1 MEETLSLDNIL
12 GADEIENLFVDD
24 EETQET
30 PPANEETSEEE
41 DKDKNKEEATEV
53 VDVDALFTEEPE
65 SVGSGKE
72 DDTKEKEGTE
82 SYKDKGTS
90 PKNNFYSSIAKAL
103 KEDGIFPDLD
113 DDIINGIKDPEGF
126 ADAIKKQISAGL
138 DETQKRVNDALEVG
152 VDPNAVQYF
161 ERAISQMEGIKEE
174 DITNEETGENLR
186 KQLILRDFMNKGYSK
201 ERAEREV
208 KKSLDAGTDVD
219 DAKESLEEI
228 KKYLH
233 KQYDD
238 LIKEAQEEA
247 RKDEEQRKKDIE
259 DLKNS
264 MLDDKDVFG
273 DLKVD
278 KATRQKA
285 LDAVSKP
292 VWKDPETGDY
302 YTALQKYEKENKL
315 DFLKYVGLIFTL
327 TDSFKSLDGLVKE
340 KQKKEARKGISALEK
355 VINSTQRSSDGNLEY
370 VTGVNDKESYL
381 GKFTLDI

>member
-1 MEETLSLDNIL
+1 MEELNIENVL
-12 GADEIENLFVDD
+12 LPDEIENLFNGGGQ
-24 EETQET
+24 EENNPGT
-30 PPANEETSEEE
+30 PPPEE
-41 DKDKNKEEATEV
+41 KKEEKET
-53 VDVDALFTEEPE
+53 TEEVDTDNLFPE
-65 SVGSGKE
+65 SVGSEEKE
-72 DDTKEKEGTE
+72 HKEKEDTTPEG
-82 SYKDKGTS
+82 DGTS
-90 PKNNFYSSIAKAL
+90 PKTDFYSSIAKAL

-113 DDIINGIKDPEGF
+113 DDTINGIKDPEGF
-126 ADAIKKQISAGL
+126 AEAIKKQISAGL

-161 ERAISQMEGIKEE
+161 ERAISQMEDIKEE

-208 KKSLDAGTDVD
+208 KKSLDAGTDVE

-228 KKYLH
+228 KKHLH

-238 LIKEAQEEA
+238 LIKAAQEEA

-355 VINSTQRSSDGNLEY
+355 VINSTQRGSDGNLEY

>member
-1 MEETLSLDNIL
+1 MEELNIENVL
-12 GADEIENLFVDD
+12 LPDEIDTLFSGGTQEQ
-24 EETQET
+24 EETT
-30 PPANEETSEEE
+30 GTSSPE
-41 DKDKNKEEATEV
+41 KEEKKET
-53 VDVDALFTEEPE
+53 TEEVDTDNLLPE
-65 SVGSGKE
+65 SVGSEEKE
-72 DDTKEKEGTE
+72 IKEKEDTTHTG
-82 SYKDKGTS
+82 DGTS
-90 PKNNFYSSIAKAL
+90 PKTDFYSSIAKAL

-161 ERAISQMEGIKEE
+161 ERAISQMDGIKEE

-208 KKSLDAGTDVD
+208 KKSLDAGTDVE

-238 LIKEAQEEA
+238 LIKEEQEEA

-259 DLKNS
+259 NLKNS

-292 VWKDPETGDY
+292 VWKDPETGYY

-355 VINSTQRSSDGNLEY
+355 VINSTQRDSDGNLEY

>member
-1 MEETLSLDNIL
+1 MEELNIENVL
-12 GADEIENLFVDD
+12 LPDEIENLFSGGGQ
-24 EETQET
+24 EENNPGT
-30 PPANEETSEEE
+30 PPPEE
-41 DKDKNKEEATEV
+41 KKEEKET
-53 VDVDALFTEEPE
+53 TEEVDTDNLFPE
-65 SVGSGKE
+65 SVGSEEKE
-72 DDTKEKEGTE
+72 PKEKEDTTPEG
-82 SYKDKGTS
+82 DGTS
-90 PKNNFYSSIAKAL
+90 PKTDFYSSIAKAL

-113 DDIINGIKDPEGF
+113 DDTINGIKDPEGF
-126 ADAIKKQISAGL
+126 AEAIKKQISAGL

-208 KKSLDAGTDVD
+208 KKSLDAGTDVE

-228 KKYLH
+228 KKHLH

-355 VINSTQRSSDGNLEY
+355 VINSTQRGSDGNLEY

>member
-1 MEETLSLDNIL
+1 MEELNIENVL
-12 GADEIENLFVDD
+12 LPDEIENLFNGG
-24 EETQET
+24 EQEDNNPGT
-30 PPANEETSEEE
+30 PPPEE
-41 DKDKNKEEATEV
+41 DKKEKET
-53 VDVDALFTEEPE
+53 TEEVDTDNLFPE
-65 SVGSGKE
+65 SVGSEEKE
-72 DDTKEKEGTE
+72 NKEKEDTTPEG
-82 SYKDKGTS
+82 DGTS
-90 PKNNFYSSIAKAL
+90 PKTDFYSSIAKAL

-113 DDIINGIKDPEGF
+113 NDTINGIKDPEGF
-126 ADAIKKQISAGL
+126 AEAIKKQISAGL

-161 ERAISQMEGIKEE
+161 ERAISQMDGIKEE

-186 KQLILRDFMNKGYSK
+186 KQLILRDFMNRGYSK

-208 KKSLDAGTDVD
+208 KKSLDAGTDVE

-228 KKYLH
+228 KKHLH
-233 KQYDD
+233 KQYDY

-247 RKDEEQRKKDIE
+247 RKYEEQRKKDIE

-285 LDAVSKP
+285 LDTVSKP

-355 VINSTQRSSDGNLEY
+355 VINSTQRGSDGNLEY

>member
-1 MEETLSLDNIL
+1 MEELNIENVL
-12 GADEIENLFVDD
+12 LPDEIDTLFSGGTQEQEETTGTSSPEKEEKKETTEEVDTDNLF
-24 EETQET
+24 
-30 PPANEETSEEE
+30 
-41 DKDKNKEEATEV
+41 
-53 VDVDALFTEEPE
+53 PE
-65 SVGSGKE
+65 SVGSEEKE
-72 DDTKEKEGTE
+72 IKEKEDTTHTG
-82 SYKDKGTS
+82 DGTS
-90 PKNNFYSSIAKAL
+90 PKTDFYSSIAKAL

-161 ERAISQMEGIKEE
+161 ERAISQMDGIKEE

-208 KKSLDAGTDVD
+208 KKSLDAGTDVE

-259 DLKNS
+259 NLKNS

-355 VINSTQRSSDGNLEY
+355 VINSTQRDSDGNLEY

>member
-1 MEETLSLDNIL
+1 MEELNIENVL
-12 GADEIENLFVDD
+12 LPDEIENLFNGG
-24 EETQET
+24 EQEDNNPGT
-30 PPANEETSEEE
+30 PPPEE
-41 DKDKNKEEATEV
+41 NKKEKET
-53 VDVDALFTEEPE
+53 TEEVDTDNLFPE
-65 SVGSGKE
+65 SVGSEEKE
-72 DDTKEKEGTE
+72 NKEKEDTTPEG
-82 SYKDKGTS
+82 DGTS
-90 PKNNFYSSIAKAL
+90 PKTDFYSSIAKAL

-113 DDIINGIKDPEGF
+113 NDTIDGIKDPEGF
-126 ADAIKKQISAGL
+126 AEAIKKQISAGL

-161 ERAISQMEGIKEE
+161 ERAISQMDDIKEE

-186 KQLILRDFMNKGYSK
+186 KQLILRDFMNRGYSK

-208 KKSLDAGTDVD
+208 KKSLDAGTDVE
-219 DAKESLEEI
+219 DAKESLEGI
-228 KKYLH
+228 KNHLH

-238 LIKEAQEEA
+238 LIKEAQEEE
-247 RKDEEQRKKDIE
+247 RKEEEQRKKDIE

-285 LDAVSKP
+285 LDTVSKP

-355 VINSTQRSSDGNLEY
+355 VINSTQRGSDGNLEY

>member
-1 MEETLSLDNIL
+1 MEELNIENVL
-12 GADEIENLFVDD
+12 LPDEIENLFSGGGQ
-24 EETQET
+24 EENNPGT
-30 PPANEETSEEE
+30 PPPEE
-41 DKDKNKEEATEV
+41 KKEEKET
-53 VDVDALFTEEPE
+53 TEEVDTDNLFPE
-65 SVGSGKE
+65 SVGSEEKE
-72 DDTKEKEGTE
+72 NKEKEDTTPEG
-82 SYKDKGTS
+82 DGTS
-90 PKNNFYSSIAKAL
+90 PKTDFYSSIAKAL

-113 DDIINGIKDPEGF
+113 NDTIDGIKDPEGF
-126 ADAIKKQISAGL
+126 AEAIKKQISAGL

-161 ERAISQMEGIKEE
+161 ERAISQMDGIKEE

-186 KQLILRDFMNKGYSK
+186 KQLILRDFMNRGYSK

-208 KKSLDAGTDVD
+208 KKSLDAGTDVE

-228 KKYLH
+228 KKHLH

-238 LIKEAQEEA
+238 LIKEAQEEE
-247 RKDEEQRKKDIE
+247 RKEEEQRKKDIE

-285 LDAVSKP
+285 LDTVSKP

-355 VINSTQRSSDGNLEY
+355 VINSTQRGSDGNLEY

>member
-1 MEETLSLDNIL
+1 MEELNIENVL
-12 GADEIENLFVDD
+12 LPDEIENLFSGGGQ
-24 EETQET
+24 EENNPGT
-30 PPANEETSEEE
+30 PPPEE
-41 DKDKNKEEATEV
+41 KKEEKET
-53 VDVDALFTEEPE
+53 TEEVDTDNLFPE
-65 SVGSGKE
+65 SVGSEEKE
-72 DDTKEKEGTE
+72 NKEKEDTTPEG
-82 SYKDKGTS
+82 DGTS
-90 PKNNFYSSIAKAL
+90 PKTDFYSSIAKAL

-113 DDIINGIKDPEGF
+113 NDTIDGIKDPEGF
-126 ADAIKKQISAGL
+126 AEAIKKQISAGL

-161 ERAISQMEGIKEE
+161 ERAISQMDDIKEE

-186 KQLILRDFMNKGYSK
+186 KQLILRDFMNRGYSK

-208 KKSLDAGTDVD
+208 KKSLDAGTDVE

-228 KKYLH
+228 KKHLH

-247 RKDEEQRKKDIE
+247 RKEEEQRKKDIE

-285 LDAVSKP
+285 LDTVSKP

-355 VINSTQRSSDGNLEY
+355 VINSTQRGSDGNLEY

>member
-1 MEETLSLDNIL
+1 MEELNIENVL
-12 GADEIENLFVDD
+12 LPDEIENLFNGGEQGDNNPG
-24 EETQET
+24 T
-30 PPANEETSEEE
+30 PPPEE
-41 DKDKNKEEATEV
+41 KKEEKET
-53 VDVDALFTEEPE
+53 TEEVDTDNLFPE
-65 SVGSGKE
+65 SVGSEEKE
-72 DDTKEKEGTE
+72 NKEKEDTTPEG
-82 SYKDKGTS
+82 DGTS
-90 PKNNFYSSIAKAL
+90 PKTDFYSSIAKAL
-103 KEDGIFPDLD
+103 KEDGIFLDLD
-113 DDIINGIKDPEGF
+113 NDTINGIKDPEGF
-126 ADAIKKQISAGL
+126 AEAIKKQISAGL

-161 ERAISQMEGIKEE
+161 ERAISQMDDIKEE

-186 KQLILRDFMNKGYSK
+186 KQLILRDFMNRGYSK

-208 KKSLDAGTDVD
+208 KKSLDAGTDVE

-228 KKYLH
+228 KKHLH

-238 LIKEAQEEA
+238 LIKEAQEEE
-247 RKDEEQRKKDIE
+247 RKEEEQRKKDIE

-285 LDAVSKP
+285 LDTVSKP

-355 VINSTQRSSDGNLEY
+355 VINSTQRGSDGNLEY

>member
-1 MEETLSLDNIL
+1 MEELNIENVL
-12 GADEIENLFVDD
+12 LPDEIDSLFSGGTQEQEETTGTSSPEKEEKKETTEEVDTDNLF
-24 EETQET
+24 
-30 PPANEETSEEE
+30 
-41 DKDKNKEEATEV
+41 
-53 VDVDALFTEEPE
+53 PE
-65 SVGSGKE
+65 SVGSEEKE
-72 DDTKEKEGTE
+72 IKEKEDTTHTG
-82 SYKDKGTS
+82 DGTS
-90 PKNNFYSSIAKAL
+90 PKTDFYSSIAKAL

-161 ERAISQMEGIKEE
+161 ERAISQMDGIKEE

-208 KKSLDAGTDVD
+208 KKSLDAGTDVE

-228 KKYLH
+228 KKHLH

-259 DLKNS
+259 NLKNS

-355 VINSTQRSSDGNLEY
+355 VINSTQRDSDGNLEY

>member
-1 MEETLSLDNIL
+1 MEELNIENVL
-12 GADEIENLFVDD
+12 LPDEIENLFNGGGQ
-24 EETQET
+24 EENNTGT
-30 PPANEETSEEE
+30 PPPEE
-41 DKDKNKEEATEV
+41 KKEEKET
-53 VDVDALFTEEPE
+53 TEEVDTDNLFPE
-65 SVGSGKE
+65 SVGSEEKE
-72 DDTKEKEGTE
+72 NKEKEDTTPEG
-82 SYKDKGTS
+82 DGTS
-90 PKNNFYSSIAKAL
+90 PKTDFYSSIAKAL

-113 DDIINGIKDPEGF
+113 NDTINGIKDPEGF
-126 ADAIKKQISAGL
+126 AEAIKKQISAGL

-161 ERAISQMEGIKEE
+161 ERAISQMDGIKEE

-186 KQLILRDFMNKGYSK
+186 KQLILRDFMNRGYSK

-208 KKSLDAGTDVD
+208 KKSLDAGTDVE
-219 DAKESLEEI
+219 DAKESLEGI
-228 KKYLH
+228 KNHLH

-238 LIKEAQEEA
+238 LIKEAQEEE
-247 RKDEEQRKKDIE
+247 RKEEEQRKKDIE

-285 LDAVSKP
+285 LDTVSKP

-355 VINSTQRSSDGNLEY
+355 VINSTQRGSDGNLEY

>member
-1 MEETLSLDNIL
+1 MEELNIENVL
-12 GADEIENLFVDD
+12 LPDEIETLFSGGTQEQEETTGTPPPEKEEKKETTEEVDTENLF
-24 EETQET
+24 
-30 PPANEETSEEE
+30 
-41 DKDKNKEEATEV
+41 
-53 VDVDALFTEEPE
+53 PE
-65 SVGSGKE
+65 SVGSEEKE
-72 DDTKEKEGTE
+72 TKEKEDTTPEGN
-82 SYKDKGTS
+82 GTS
-90 PKNNFYSSIAKAL
+90 PKTDFYSSIAKAL

-113 DDIINGIKDPEGF
+113 DNTINGIKDPEGF

-208 KKSLDAGTDVD
+208 KKSLDAGTDVE

-228 KKYLH
+228 KKHLH

-247 RKDEEQRKKDIE
+247 KKDEEQRKKDIE

-327 TDSFKSLDGLVKE
+327 TDSFKSLDSLVKE

-355 VINSTQRSSDGNLEY
+355 VINSTQRGSDGNLEY

>member
-1 MEETLSLDNIL
+1 MEELNIENVL
-12 GADEIENLFVDD
+12 LPDEIENLFNGGGQ
-24 EETQET
+24 EENNTGT
-30 PPANEETSEEE
+30 PPPEE
-41 DKDKNKEEATEV
+41 KKEEKET
-53 VDVDALFTEEPE
+53 TEEVDTDNLFPE
-65 SVGSGKE
+65 SVGSEEKE
-72 DDTKEKEGTE
+72 NKEKEDTTPEG
-82 SYKDKGTS
+82 DGTS
-90 PKNNFYSSIAKAL
+90 PKTDFYSSIAKAL

-113 DDIINGIKDPEGF
+113 NDTIDGIKDPEGF
-126 ADAIKKQISAGL
+126 AEAIKKQISAGL

-161 ERAISQMEGIKEE
+161 ERAISQMDDIKEE

-186 KQLILRDFMNKGYSK
+186 KQLILRDFMNRGYSK

-208 KKSLDAGTDVD
+208 KKSLDAGTDVE

-228 KKYLH
+228 KKHLH

-238 LIKEAQEEA
+238 LIKEAQEEE
-247 RKDEEQRKKDIE
+247 RKEEEQRKKDIE

-285 LDAVSKP
+285 LDTVSKP

-355 VINSTQRSSDGNLEY
+355 VINSTQRGSDGNLEY

>member
-1 MEETLSLDNIL
+1 MEELNIENVL
-12 GADEIENLFVDD
+12 LPDEIDSLFSGGTQEQEETTGTSSPEKEEKKETTEEVDTDNLF
-24 EETQET
+24 
-30 PPANEETSEEE
+30 
-41 DKDKNKEEATEV
+41 
-53 VDVDALFTEEPE
+53 PE
-65 SVGSGKE
+65 SVGSEEKE
-72 DDTKEKEGTE
+72 IKEKEDTTHTG
-82 SYKDKGTS
+82 DGTS
-90 PKNNFYSSIAKAL
+90 PKTDFYSSIAKAL

-161 ERAISQMEGIKEE
+161 ERAISQMDGIKEE

-208 KKSLDAGTDVD
+208 KKSLDAGTDVE

-259 DLKNS
+259 NLKNS

-355 VINSTQRSSDGNLEY
+355 VINSTQRDSDGNLEY

>member
-1 MEETLSLDNIL
+1 MEELNIENVL
-12 GADEIENLFVDD
+12 LPDEIENLFNGGGQ
-24 EETQET
+24 EENNTGT
-30 PPANEETSEEE
+30 PPPEE
-41 DKDKNKEEATEV
+41 KKEEKET
-53 VDVDALFTEEPE
+53 TEEVDTDNLFPE
-65 SVGSGKE
+65 SVGSEEKE
-72 DDTKEKEGTE
+72 NKEKEDTTPEG
-82 SYKDKGTS
+82 DGTS
-90 PKNNFYSSIAKAL
+90 PKTDFYSSIAKAL

-113 DDIINGIKDPEGF
+113 NDTINGIKDPEGF
-126 ADAIKKQISAGL
+126 AEAIKKQISAGL

-161 ERAISQMEGIKEE
+161 ERAISQMDDIKEE

-186 KQLILRDFMNKGYSK
+186 KQLILRDFMNRGYSK

-208 KKSLDAGTDVD
+208 KKSLDAGTDVE

-228 KKYLH
+228 KKHLH

-238 LIKEAQEEA
+238 LIKEAQEEE
-247 RKDEEQRKKDIE
+247 RKEEEQRKKDIE

-285 LDAVSKP
+285 LDTVSKP

-355 VINSTQRSSDGNLEY
+355 VINSTQRGSDGNLEY

>member
-1 MEETLSLDNIL
+1 MEELNIENVL
-12 GADEIENLFVDD
+12 LPDEIENLFNGGEQGDNNPG
-24 EETQET
+24 T
-30 PPANEETSEEE
+30 PPPEE
-41 DKDKNKEEATEV
+41 KKEEKET
-53 VDVDALFTEEPE
+53 TEEVDTDNLFPE
-65 SVGSGKE
+65 SVGSEEKE
-72 DDTKEKEGTE
+72 PKEKEDTTPEG
-82 SYKDKGTS
+82 DGTS
-90 PKNNFYSSIAKAL
+90 PKTDFYSSIAKAL

-113 DDIINGIKDPEGF
+113 NDTIDGIKDPEGF
-126 ADAIKKQISAGL
+126 AEAIKKQISAGL

-161 ERAISQMEGIKEE
+161 ERAISQMDDIKEE

-186 KQLILRDFMNKGYSK
+186 KQLILRDFMNRGYSK

-208 KKSLDAGTDVD
+208 KKSLDAGTDVE
-219 DAKESLEEI
+219 DAKESLEGI
-228 KKYLH
+228 KNHLH

-238 LIKEAQEEA
+238 LIKEAQEEE
-247 RKDEEQRKKDIE
+247 RKEEEQRKKDIE

-285 LDAVSKP
+285 LDTVSKP

-315 DFLKYVGLIFTL
+315 DFLKYV
-327 TDSFKSLDGLVKE
+327 
-340 KQKKEARKGISALEK
+340 
-355 VINSTQRSSDGNLEY
+355 
-370 VTGVNDKESYL
+370 
-381 GKFTLDI
+381 

>member
-1 MEETLSLDNIL
+1 MEELNIENVL
-12 GADEIENLFVDD
+12 LPDEIENLFNGGGQ
-24 EETQET
+24 EENNPGT
-30 PPANEETSEEE
+30 PPPEE
-41 DKDKNKEEATEV
+41 KKEEKET
-53 VDVDALFTEEPE
+53 TEEVDTDNLFPE
-65 SVGSGKE
+65 SVGSEEKE
-72 DDTKEKEGTE
+72 NKEKEDTTPEG
-82 SYKDKGTS
+82 DGTS
-90 PKNNFYSSIAKAL
+90 PKTDFYSSIAKAL

-113 DDIINGIKDPEGF
+113 NDTIDGIKDPEGF
-126 ADAIKKQISAGL
+126 AEAIKKQISAGL

-161 ERAISQMEGIKEE
+161 ERAISQMDDIKEE

-186 KQLILRDFMNKGYSK
+186 KQLILRDFMNRGYSK

-208 KKSLDAGTDVD
+208 KKSLDAGTDVE

-228 KKYLH
+228 KKHLH

-238 LIKEAQEEA
+238 LIKEAQEEE
-247 RKDEEQRKKDIE
+247 RKEEEQRKKDIE

-285 LDAVSKP
+285 LDTVSKP

-355 VINSTQRSSDGNLEY
+355 VINSTQRGSDGNLEY

>member
-1 MEETLSLDNIL
+1 MEELNIENVL
-12 GADEIENLFVDD
+12 LPDEIENLFSGGIQEQEKTTGTPPPEKEEK
-24 EETQET
+24 EET
-30 PPANEETSEEE
+30 
-41 DKDKNKEEATEV
+41 
-53 VDVDALFTEEPE
+53 TEEVDTDNLFPE
-65 SVGSGKE
+65 SVGSEEKE
-72 DDTKEKEGTE
+72 TKEKEDTTPEG
-82 SYKDKGTS
+82 DGTS
-90 PKNNFYSSIAKAL
+90 PKTDFYSSIAKAL

-126 ADAIKKQISAGL
+126 AEAIKKQISASL

-208 KKSLDAGTDVD
+208 KKSLDAGTDVE

-228 KKYLH
+228 KKHLH

-264 MLDDKDVFG
+264 ILDNKDVFG

-340 KQKKEARKGISALEK
+340 KQRKEARRGISALEK
-355 VINSTQRSSDGNLEY
+355 VINSTQRGSDGNLEY

>member
-1 MEETLSLDNIL
+1 MEELNIENVL
-12 GADEIENLFVDD
+12 LPDEIENLFNGGGQ
-24 EETQET
+24 EENNPGT
-30 PPANEETSEEE
+30 PPPEG
-41 DKDKNKEEATEV
+41 KEEKET
-53 VDVDALFTEEPE
+53 TEEVDTDNLFPE
-65 SVGSGKE
+65 SVGSEEKE
-72 DDTKEKEGTE
+72 PKEKEDTTPEG
-82 SYKDKGTS
+82 DGTS
-90 PKNNFYSSIAKAL
+90 PKTDFYSSIAKAL

-113 DDIINGIKDPEGF
+113 NDTIDGIKDPEGF
-126 ADAIKKQISAGL
+126 AEAIKKQISAGL

-208 KKSLDAGTDVD
+208 KKSLDAGTDVE
-219 DAKESLEEI
+219 DAKESLEGI
-228 KKYLH
+228 KNHLH

-238 LIKEAQEEA
+238 LIKEAQEEE
-247 RKDEEQRKKDIE
+247 RKEEEQRKKDIE

-355 VINSTQRSSDGNLEY
+355 VINSTQRGSDGNLEY

>member
-1 MEETLSLDNIL
+1 MEELNIENVL
-12 GADEIENLFVDD
+12 LPDEIENLFSGGGQ
-24 EETQET
+24 EENNPGT
-30 PPANEETSEEE
+30 PPPEE
-41 DKDKNKEEATEV
+41 KKEEKET
-53 VDVDALFTEEPE
+53 TEEVDTDNLFPE
-65 SVGSGKE
+65 SVGSEEKEHEGKE
-72 DDTKEKEGTE
+72 DTTPEG
-82 SYKDKGTS
+82 DGTS
-90 PKNNFYSSIAKAL
+90 PKTDFYSSIAKAL

-113 DDIINGIKDPEGF
+113 DDTINGIKDPEGF
-126 ADAIKKQISAGL
+126 AEAIKKQISAGL

-208 KKSLDAGTDVD
+208 KKSLDAGTDVE

-228 KKYLH
+228 KKHLH

-285 LDAVSKP
+285 LDVVSKP

-355 VINSTQRSSDGNLEY
+355 VINSTQRGSDGNLEY

>member
-1 MEETLSLDNIL
+1 MEELNIENVL
-12 GADEIENLFVDD
+12 LPDEIENLFSGGGQ
-24 EETQET
+24 EENNPGT
-30 PPANEETSEEE
+30 PPPEE
-41 DKDKNKEEATEV
+41 KKEEKET
-53 VDVDALFTEEPE
+53 TEEVDTDNLFPE
-65 SVGSGKE
+65 SVGSEEKE
-72 DDTKEKEGTE
+72 NKEKEDTTPEG
-82 SYKDKGTS
+82 DGTS
-90 PKNNFYSSIAKAL
+90 PKTDFYSSIAKAL
-103 KEDGIFPDLD
+103 KDDGIFPDLD
-113 DDIINGIKDPEGF
+113 NDTIDGIKDPEGF
-126 ADAIKKQISAGL
+126 AEAIKKQISAGL

-161 ERAISQMEGIKEE
+161 ERAISQMDDIKEE

-186 KQLILRDFMNKGYSK
+186 KQLILRDFMNRGYSK

-208 KKSLDAGTDVD
+208 KKSLDAGTDVE

-228 KKYLH
+228 KKHLH

-247 RKDEEQRKKDIE
+247 RKEEEQRKKDIE

-285 LDAVSKP
+285 LDTVSKP

-355 VINSTQRSSDGNLEY
+355 VINSTQRGSDGNLEY

>member
-1 MEETLSLDNIL
+1 MEELNIENVL
-12 GADEIENLFVDD
+12 LPDEIENLFNGGGQ
-24 EETQET
+24 EENNPGT
-30 PPANEETSEEE
+30 PPPEE
-41 DKDKNKEEATEV
+41 KKEEKET
-53 VDVDALFTEEPE
+53 TEEVDTDNLFPE
-65 SVGSGKE
+65 SVGSEEKE
-72 DDTKEKEGTE
+72 NKEKEDTTPEG
-82 SYKDKGTS
+82 DGTS
-90 PKNNFYSSIAKAL
+90 PKTDFYSSIAKAL

-113 DDIINGIKDPEGF
+113 DDTINGIKDPEGF
-126 ADAIKKQISAGL
+126 AEAIKKQISAGL

-208 KKSLDAGTDVD
+208 KKSLDAGTDVE

-228 KKYLH
+228 KKHLH

-238 LIKEAQEEA
+238 LIKAAQEEA

-355 VINSTQRSSDGNLEY
+355 VINSTQRGSDGNLEY

>member
-1 MEETLSLDNIL
+1 MEELNIENVL
-12 GADEIENLFVDD
+12 LPDEIENLFNGGGQ
-24 EETQET
+24 EENNPGT
-30 PPANEETSEEE
+30 PPPEE
-41 DKDKNKEEATEV
+41 KKEEKET
-53 VDVDALFTEEPE
+53 TEEVDTDNLFPE
-65 SVGSGKE
+65 SVGSEEKE
-72 DDTKEKEGTE
+72 NKEKEDTTPEG
-82 SYKDKGTS
+82 DGTS
-90 PKNNFYSSIAKAL
+90 PKTDFYSSIAKAL

-113 DDIINGIKDPEGF
+113 DDTINGIKDPEGF
-126 ADAIKKQISAGL
+126 AEAIKKQISAGL

-208 KKSLDAGTDVD
+208 KKSLDAGTDVE

-228 KKYLH
+228 KKHLH

-285 LDAVSKP
+285 LDTVSKP

-302 YTALQKYEKENKL
+302 YTALHKYEKENKL

-327 TDSFKSLDGLVKE
+327 TDGFKSLDGLVKE

-355 VINSTQRSSDGNLEY
+355 VINSTQRGSDGNLEY

>member
-1 MEETLSLDNIL
+1 MEELNIENVL
-12 GADEIENLFVDD
+12 LPDEIENLFNGGGQ
-24 EETQET
+24 EENNPGT
-30 PPANEETSEEE
+30 PPPEE
-41 DKDKNKEEATEV
+41 KKEEKET
-53 VDVDALFTEEPE
+53 TEEVDTDNLFPE
-65 SVGSGKE
+65 SVGSEEKE
-72 DDTKEKEGTE
+72 NKEKEDTTPEG
-82 SYKDKGTS
+82 DGTS
-90 PKNNFYSSIAKAL
+90 PKTDFYSSIAKAL

-113 DDIINGIKDPEGF
+113 DDTINGIKDPEGF
-126 ADAIKKQISAGL
+126 AEAIKKQISAGL

-208 KKSLDAGTDVD
+208 KKSLDAGTDVE

-228 KKYLH
+228 KKHLH

-355 VINSTQRSSDGNLEY
+355 VINSTQRGSDGNLEY

>member
-1 MEETLSLDNIL
+1 MEELNIENVL
-12 GADEIENLFVDD
+12 LPDEIENLFNGGGQ
-24 EETQET
+24 EENNPGT
-30 PPANEETSEEE
+30 PPPEE
-41 DKDKNKEEATEV
+41 KKEEKET
-53 VDVDALFTEEPE
+53 TEEVDTDNLFPE
-65 SVGSGKE
+65 SVGSEEKE
-72 DDTKEKEGTE
+72 NKEKEDTTPEG
-82 SYKDKGTS
+82 DGTS
-90 PKNNFYSSIAKAL
+90 PKTDFYSSIAKAL

-113 DDIINGIKDPEGF
+113 NDTIDGIKDPEGF
-126 ADAIKKQISAGL
+126 AEAIKKQISAGL

-161 ERAISQMEGIKEE
+161 ERAISQMDDIKEE

-186 KQLILRDFMNKGYSK
+186 KQLILRDFMNRGYSK

-208 KKSLDAGTDVD
+208 KKSLDAGTDVE

-228 KKYLH
+228 KKHLH

-247 RKDEEQRKKDIE
+247 RKEEEQRKKDIE

-285 LDAVSKP
+285 LDTVSKP

-355 VINSTQRSSDGNLEY
+355 VINSTQRGSDGNLEY

>member
-1 MEETLSLDNIL
+1 MEELNIENVL
-12 GADEIENLFVDD
+12 LPDEIENLFNGGGQ
-24 EETQET
+24 EENNPGT
-30 PPANEETSEEE
+30 PSPEE
-41 DKDKNKEEATEV
+41 KKEEKET
-53 VDVDALFTEEPE
+53 TEEVDTDNLFPE
-65 SVGSGKE
+65 SVGSEEKE
-72 DDTKEKEGTE
+72 NKEKEDTTPEG
-82 SYKDKGTS
+82 DGTS
-90 PKNNFYSSIAKAL
+90 PKTDFYSSIAKAL

-113 DDIINGIKDPEGF
+113 DDTINGIKDPEGF
-126 ADAIKKQISAGL
+126 AEAIKKQISAGL

-208 KKSLDAGTDVD
+208 KKSLDAGTDVE

-228 KKYLH
+228 KKHLH

-238 LIKEAQEEA
+238 LIKAAQEEA

-355 VINSTQRSSDGNLEY
+355 VINSTQRGSDGNLEY

>member
-1 MEETLSLDNIL
+1 MEELNIENVL
-12 GADEIENLFVDD
+12 LPDEIETLFSGGTQEQEETTGNPSPEKEEKKETTEEVDTENLF
-24 EETQET
+24 
-30 PPANEETSEEE
+30 
-41 DKDKNKEEATEV
+41 
-53 VDVDALFTEEPE
+53 PE
-65 SVGSGKE
+65 SVGSEEKE
-72 DDTKEKEGTE
+72 IKEKEDTTHTG
-82 SYKDKGTS
+82 DGTS
-90 PKNNFYSSIAKAL
+90 PKTDFYSSIAKAL

-278 KATRQKA
+278 KVTRQKA

>member
-1 MEETLSLDNIL
+1 MEDT
-12 GADEIENLFVDD
+12 
-24 EETQET
+24 T
-30 PPANEETSEEE
+30 P
-41 DKDKNKEEATEV
+41 
-53 VDVDALFTEEPE
+53 
-65 SVGSGKE
+65 
-72 DDTKEKEGTE
+72 EG
-82 SYKDKGTS
+82 DGTS
-90 PKNNFYSSIAKAL
+90 PKTDFYSSIAKAL

-113 DDIINGIKDPEGF
+113 DDTINGIKDPEGF
-126 ADAIKKQISAGL
+126 AEAIKKQISAGL

-161 ERAISQMEGIKEE
+161 ERAISQMEDIKEE

-208 KKSLDAGTDVD
+208 KKSLDAGTDVE

-228 KKYLH
+228 KKHLH

-238 LIKEAQEEA
+238 LIKAAQEEA

-355 VINSTQRSSDGNLEY
+355 VINSTQRGSDGNLEY

>member
-1 MEETLSLDNIL
+1 MEELNIENVL
-12 GADEIENLFVDD
+12 LPDEIDTLFSGGTQEQEETTGTSSPEKEEKKETTEEVDADNLF
-24 EETQET
+24 
-30 PPANEETSEEE
+30 
-41 DKDKNKEEATEV
+41 
-53 VDVDALFTEEPE
+53 PE
-65 SVGSGKE
+65 SVGSEEKE
-72 DDTKEKEGTE
+72 IKEKEDTTHTG
-82 SYKDKGTS
+82 DGTS
-90 PKNNFYSSIAKAL
+90 PKTDFYSSIAKAL

-152 VDPNAVQYF
+152 IDPNAVQYF
-161 ERAISQMEGIKEE
+161 ERAISQMDGIKEE

-208 KKSLDAGTDVD
+208 KKSLDAGTDVE

-259 DLKNS
+259 NLKNS

-285 LDAVSKP
+285 LDVVSKP

-355 VINSTQRSSDGNLEY
+355 VINSTQRDSDGNLEY

>member
-1 MEETLSLDNIL
+1 MEELNIENVL
-12 GADEIENLFVDD
+12 LPDEIENLFNGGGQ
-24 EETQET
+24 EENNPGT
-30 PPANEETSEEE
+30 PPPEG
-41 DKDKNKEEATEV
+41 KEEKET
-53 VDVDALFTEEPE
+53 TEEVDTDNLFPE
-65 SVGSGKE
+65 SVGSEEKE
-72 DDTKEKEGTE
+72 PKEKEDTTPEG
-82 SYKDKGTS
+82 DGTS
-90 PKNNFYSSIAKAL
+90 PKTDFYSSIAKAL

-113 DDIINGIKDPEGF
+113 DDTINGIKDPEGF
-126 ADAIKKQISAGL
+126 AEAIKKQISAGL

-208 KKSLDAGTDVD
+208 KKSLDAGTDVE

-228 KKYLH
+228 KKHLH

-238 LIKEAQEEA
+238 LIKAAQEEA

-355 VINSTQRSSDGNLEY
+355 VINSTQRGSDGNLEY

>member
-1 MEETLSLDNIL
+1 MEELNIENVL
-12 GADEIENLFVDD
+12 LPDEIENLFNGG
-24 EETQET
+24 EQEDNNPGT
-30 PPANEETSEEE
+30 PPPEE
-41 DKDKNKEEATEV
+41 NKKEKET
-53 VDVDALFTEEPE
+53 TEEVDTDNLFPE
-65 SVGSGKE
+65 SVGSEEKE
-72 DDTKEKEGTE
+72 NKEKEDTTPEG
-82 SYKDKGTS
+82 DGTS
-90 PKNNFYSSIAKAL
+90 PKTDFYSSIAKAL

-113 DDIINGIKDPEGF
+113 NDTIDGIKDPEGF
-126 ADAIKKQISAGL
+126 AEAIKKQISAGL

-161 ERAISQMEGIKEE
+161 ERAISQMDDIKEE

-186 KQLILRDFMNKGYSK
+186 KQLILRDFMNRGYSK

-208 KKSLDAGTDVD
+208 KKSLDAGTDVE

-228 KKYLH
+228 KKHLH

-238 LIKEAQEEA
+238 LIKEAQEEE
-247 RKDEEQRKKDIE
+247 RKEEEQRKKDIE

-285 LDAVSKP
+285 LDTVSKP

-355 VINSTQRSSDGNLEY
+355 VINSTQRGSDGNLEY

>member
-1 MEETLSLDNIL
+1 MEELNIENVL
-12 GADEIENLFVDD
+12 LPDEIENLFNGGEQGDNNPG
-24 EETQET
+24 T
-30 PPANEETSEEE
+30 PPPEE
-41 DKDKNKEEATEV
+41 KKEEKET
-53 VDVDALFTEEPE
+53 TEEVDTDNLFPE
-65 SVGSGKE
+65 SVGSEEKE
-72 DDTKEKEGTE
+72 NKEKEDTTPEG
-82 SYKDKGTS
+82 DGTS
-90 PKNNFYSSIAKAL
+90 PKTDFYSSIAKAL
-103 KEDGIFPDLD
+103 KEDGIFLDLD
-113 DDIINGIKDPEGF
+113 NDTINGIKDPEGF
-126 ADAIKKQISAGL
+126 AEAIKKQISAGL

-161 ERAISQMEGIKEE
+161 ERAISQMDDIKEE

-186 KQLILRDFMNKGYSK
+186 KQLILRDFINKGYSK

-208 KKSLDAGTDVD
+208 KKSLDAGTDVE

-228 KKYLH
+228 KKHLH

-238 LIKEAQEEA
+238 LIKEAQEEE
-247 RKDEEQRKKDIE
+247 RKEEEQRKKDIE

-285 LDAVSKP
+285 LDTVSKP

-355 VINSTQRSSDGNLEY
+355 VINSTQRGSDGNLEY

>member
-1 MEETLSLDNIL
+1 MEELNIENVL
-12 GADEIENLFVDD
+12 LPDEIENLFNGG
-24 EETQET
+24 EQEDNNPGT
-30 PPANEETSEEE
+30 PPPEE
-41 DKDKNKEEATEV
+41 NKKEKET
-53 VDVDALFTEEPE
+53 TEEVDTDNLFPE
-65 SVGSGKE
+65 SVGSEEKE
-72 DDTKEKEGTE
+72 NKEKEDTTPEG
-82 SYKDKGTS
+82 DGTS
-90 PKNNFYSSIAKAL
+90 PKTDFYSSIAKAL

-113 DDIINGIKDPEGF
+113 NDTIDGIKDPEGF
-126 ADAIKKQISAGL
+126 AEAIKKQISAGL

-161 ERAISQMEGIKEE
+161 ERAISQMDDIKEE

-186 KQLILRDFMNKGYSK
+186 KQLILRDFMNRGYSK

-208 KKSLDAGTDVD
+208 KKSLDAGTDVE

-228 KKYLH
+228 KKHLH

-247 RKDEEQRKKDIE
+247 RKEEEQRKKDIE

-285 LDAVSKP
+285 LDTVSKP

-355 VINSTQRSSDGNLEY
+355 VINSTQRGSDGNLEY

>member
-1 MEETLSLDNIL
+1 MEELNIENVL
-12 GADEIENLFVDD
+12 LPDEIETLFSGGTQEQEETTGNPSPEKEEKKETTEEVDTENLF
-24 EETQET
+24 
-30 PPANEETSEEE
+30 
-41 DKDKNKEEATEV
+41 
-53 VDVDALFTEEPE
+53 PE
-65 SVGSGKE
+65 SVGSEEKE
-72 DDTKEKEGTE
+72 TKEKEDTTPEG
-82 SYKDKGTS
+82 DGTS
-90 PKNNFYSSIAKAL
+90 PKTDFYSSIAKAL

-152 VDPNAVQYF
+152 VDPNAIQYF
-161 ERAISQMEGIKEE
+161 ERAISQMESIKEE

-208 KKSLDAGTDVD
+208 KKSLDAGADVE

-233 KQYDD
+233 KQYND

-355 VINSTQRSSDGNLEY
+355 VINSTQRGSDGNLEY

>member
-1 MEETLSLDNIL
+1 MEELNIENVL
-12 GADEIENLFVDD
+12 LPDEIETLFSGGAQEQEETTGNPSPEKEEKKETTEEVDTENLF
-24 EETQET
+24 
-30 PPANEETSEEE
+30 
-41 DKDKNKEEATEV
+41 
-53 VDVDALFTEEPE
+53 PE
-65 SVGSGKE
+65 SVGSEEKE
-72 DDTKEKEGTE
+72 TKEKEDTTPEG
-82 SYKDKGTS
+82 DGTS
-90 PKNNFYSSIAKAL
+90 PKTDFYSSIAKAL

-161 ERAISQMEGIKEE
+161 ERAISQMEDIKEE

-208 KKSLDAGTDVD
+208 KKSLDAGTDVE

>member
-1 MEETLSLDNIL
+1 MEELNIENVL
-12 GADEIENLFVDD
+12 LPDEIENLFNGGGQ
-24 EETQET
+24 EENNTGT
-30 PPANEETSEEE
+30 PPPEE
-41 DKDKNKEEATEV
+41 KKEEKET
-53 VDVDALFTEEPE
+53 TEEVDTDNLFPE
-65 SVGSGKE
+65 SVGSEEKE
-72 DDTKEKEGTE
+72 NKEKEDTTPEG
-82 SYKDKGTS
+82 DGTS
-90 PKNNFYSSIAKAL
+90 PKTDFYSSIAKAL

-113 DDIINGIKDPEGF
+113 NDTINGIKDPEGF
-126 ADAIKKQISAGL
+126 AEAIKKQISAGL

-161 ERAISQMEGIKEE
+161 ERAISQMDDIKEE

-186 KQLILRDFMNKGYSK
+186 KQLILRDFMNRGYSK

-208 KKSLDAGTDVD
+208 KKSLDAGTDVE

-228 KKYLH
+228 KKHLH

-285 LDAVSKP
+285 LDTVSKP

-355 VINSTQRSSDGNLEY
+355 VINSTQRGSDGNLEY

>member
-1 MEETLSLDNIL
+1 MEELNIENVL
-12 GADEIENLFVDD
+12 LPDEIENLFNGGGQ
-24 EETQET
+24 EENNPGT
-30 PPANEETSEEE
+30 PPPEE
-41 DKDKNKEEATEV
+41 KKEEKET
-53 VDVDALFTEEPE
+53 TEEVDTDNLFPE
-65 SVGSGKE
+65 SVGSEEKE
-72 DDTKEKEGTE
+72 PKEKEDTTPEG
-82 SYKDKGTS
+82 DGTS
-90 PKNNFYSSIAKAL
+90 PKTDFYSSIAKAL

-113 DDIINGIKDPEGF
+113 DDTINGIKDPEGF
-126 ADAIKKQISAGL
+126 AEAIKKQISAGL

-208 KKSLDAGTDVD
+208 KKSLDAGTDVE

-228 KKYLH
+228 KKHLH

-285 LDAVSKP
+285 LDVVSKP

-355 VINSTQRSSDGNLEY
+355 VINSTQRGSDGNLEY

>member
-1 MEETLSLDNIL
+1 MEELNIENVL
-12 GADEIENLFVDD
+12 LPDEIENLFNGGGQ
-24 EETQET
+24 EENNTGT
-30 PPANEETSEEE
+30 PPPEE
-41 DKDKNKEEATEV
+41 KKEEKET
-53 VDVDALFTEEPE
+53 TEEVDTDNLFPE
-65 SVGSGKE
+65 SVGSEEKE
-72 DDTKEKEGTE
+72 NKEKEDTTPEG
-82 SYKDKGTS
+82 DGTS
-90 PKNNFYSSIAKAL
+90 PKTDFYSSIAKAL

-113 DDIINGIKDPEGF
+113 NDTINGIKDPEGF
-126 ADAIKKQISAGL
+126 AEAIKKQISAGL

-161 ERAISQMEGIKEE
+161 ERAISQMDDIKEE

-186 KQLILRDFMNKGYSK
+186 KQLILRDFMNRGYSK

-208 KKSLDAGTDVD
+208 KKSLDAGTDVE

-228 KKYLH
+228 KKHLH

-355 VINSTQRSSDGNLEY
+355 VINSTQRGSDGNLEY